1 MKNDFPLP
9 DGPSTNLL
17 RLVVMPRFMG
27 KSLMSRCRGLPVSL
41 STILMP
47 NRRQAERRDQARLGY
62 PEARTDGAARAEP
75 NLFELCRVVTE
86 EGKSKEEGEAKGESE
101 LR

>member
-1 MKNDFPLP
+1 MKNDLPLP

-17 RLVVMPRFMG
+17 RLVVTPRFMG
-27 KSLMSRCRGLPVSL
+27 RSLMSRCRGLPVSL

-47 NRRQAERRDQARLGY
+47 
-62 PEARTDGAARAEP
+62 
-75 NLFELCRVVTE
+75 
-86 EGKSKEEGEAKGESE
+86 KGESE